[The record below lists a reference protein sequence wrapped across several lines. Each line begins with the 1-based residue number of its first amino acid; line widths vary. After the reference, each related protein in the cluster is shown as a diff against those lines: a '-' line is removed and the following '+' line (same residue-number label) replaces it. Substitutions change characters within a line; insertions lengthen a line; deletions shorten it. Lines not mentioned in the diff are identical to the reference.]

1 MNTKLLSLLSV
12 WFLLTPGV
20 LPAQEESPWSLDEC
34 IGYAQQHNIDIQR
47 QELQHENREV
57 QLSTARNSRLPN
69 LNASVG
75 ADASFGL
82 SPSSNNVYVS
92 SNRISGTLGAS
103 TSMPIF
109 EGGRI
114 NHQIRGA
121 KLDLEAAVRDLERA
135 REDMAV
141 RVMTLYLQVL
151 FNKELV
157 RVAERQL
164 ELSTLQVERSR
175 ELVASGRQP
184 ESARYESESLQAN
197 DVVSLT
203 QARNDL
209 TLALLDLSQA
219 LNRPSAAGFDVVMPQ
234 LDSLA
239 LETMRRT
246 ESAEAVYAYA
256 ETHRPSIQAEELRL
270 QSTQNAI
277 RTARAGLYPSI
288 SLAAGYSTGIYD
300 HTGEAFWEQ
309 FRHNSREYIGLTVNV
324 PIFNRRATRND
335 IRTAT
340 LSMEAQ
346 QLALV
351 EARQNLRKEIEQAY
365 YNADA
370 AYAKYRASES
380 ALASARITF
389 AYEQA
394 KAESGRSTLF
404 DYDDARTRML
414 KAESE
419 MIQAKYEYV
428 FRCKILDFYLDR
440 PLRL

>member
-1 MNTKLLSLLSV
+1 MKTKLLSLLAV
-12 WFLLTPGV
+12 GLLLPG
-20 LPAQEESPWSLDEC
+20 LPSAQEENPWSLDDC

-57 QLSTARNSRLPN
+57 QLSTTRNSRLPN
-69 LNASVG
+69 LNASAG

-114 NHQIRGA
+114 NRQIRGA
-121 KLDLEAAVRDLERA
+121 KLDLEAAVHDLQRA
-135 REDMAV
+135 KEDVAV

-157 RVAERQL
+157 GVAERQL
-164 ELSTLQVERSR
+164 ELSTRQAERSR

-197 DVVSLT
+197 DVVTLT

-219 LNRPSAAGFDVVMPQ
+219 LNRPSAAGFDVVMPR

-239 LETMRRT
+239 LETMRQT

-256 ETHRPSIQAEELRL
+256 EEHRPAIQAEKLRL
-270 QSTQNAI
+270 LSSQNAI

-288 SLAAGYSTGIYD
+288 SLGAGYSTGIYD
-300 HTGEAFWEQ
+300 HTGEGFWEQ
-309 FRHNSREYIGLTVNV
+309 FRHNSREYVGLTVNI
-324 PIFNRRATRND
+324 PIFNRRATRNE
-335 IRTAT
+335 IRSAT

-346 QLALV
+346 QLTLI

-370 AYAKYRASES
+370 AYTKYRASES

-419 MIQAKYEYV
+419 MLQAKYEYV

-440 PLRL
+440 PIHL